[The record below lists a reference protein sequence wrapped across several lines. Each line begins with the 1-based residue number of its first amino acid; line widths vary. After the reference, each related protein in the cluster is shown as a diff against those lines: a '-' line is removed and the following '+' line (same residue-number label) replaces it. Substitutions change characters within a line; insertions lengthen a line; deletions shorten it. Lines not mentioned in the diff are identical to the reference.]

1 MSRLSYWRPQVLLP
15 WQTYRVVLKRSPQD
29 YSQSL
34 CDEVQLCSHCTTEV
48 MTHSSFRRHSPTRAG
63 GQCQHAAGAQPW
75 GFLAGRLESG
85 KIPKIK
91 KQTLCLPFF
100 LNKSSRPR
108 RHQKKTPSLVH
119 QLFCLSQSSL
129 QCRLVN
135 PVPIFTGSGTFLW
148 MSHLNKQ
155 IVWHLIK
162 VLSFSNFVF
171 SFNYF
176 SLREN
181 MFTT

>member
-34 CDEVQLCSHCTTEV
+34 CDEVQLCSHCTTEL

-91 KQTLCLPFF
+91 KQTLCLLFF

-108 RHQKKTPSLVH
+108 RHQKKTPLPGIPTF
-119 QLFCLSQSSL
+119 LFK
-129 QCRLVN
+129 
-135 PVPIFTGSGTFLW
+135 PIFSPMPSCQPCTYF
-148 MSHLNKQ
+148 HR
-155 IVWHLIK
+155 VWHLL
-162 VLSFSNFVF
+162 VNVSFEQANCLT
-171 SFNYF
+171 FNKG
-176 SLREN
+176 S
-181 MFTT
+181 